1 MSGICRDSDYPT
13 INGSCEPNKCKP
25 YTTVSI
31 FYIFEDMNVK
41 SFFDISEWQF
51 NKINRLKERDEDA
64 MLAAIQESTLWA
76 EFNAAGQGF
85 QDYTTGM

>member
-1 MSGICRDSDYPT
+1 METLYAIETGNLIKGSIARVYDCCPQPADAFVCIKNMSGICRDSDYPT

-41 SFFDISEWQF
+41 SFFDISEW
-51 NKINRLKERDEDA
+51 
-64 MLAAIQESTLWA
+64 
-76 EFNAAGQGF
+76 
-85 QDYTTGM
+85 